1 MVLKQ
6 AEEGISDCIKSDGK
20 RLPDIAE
27 LSRELQ
33 KDTDACKTD
42 LEQAK
47 TFLEQWKQ
55 NKEAR
60 DNLREL
66 KALSTSRL
74 EIYGVNVEVIT

>member
-20 RLPDIAE
+20 RLPDIAK
-27 LSRELQ
+27 LSLELQ
-33 KDTDACKTD
+33 KDTDACKAA
-42 LEQAK
+42 LKRAK
-47 TFLEQWKQ
+47 RFLEQWRQ

-66 KALSTSRL
+66 KALSKSRQDM
-74 EIYGVNVEVIT
+74 YGVNVEVIT

>member
-1 MVLKQ
+1 MKE
-6 AEEGISDCIKSDGK
+6 AEEGIIDCIKSDGK

-42 LEQAK
+42 LERAK

-66 KALSTSRL
+66 KALSKSRH
-74 EIYGVNVEVIT
+74 EMYGVNVEVIT

>member
-1 MVLKQ
+1 MLLKE

-33 KDTDACKTD
+33 KDTDACKAA
-42 LEQAK
+42 LKRAK
-47 TFLEQWKQ
+47 TFLEQWRQ
-55 NKEAR
+55 NMEVR

-66 KALSTSRL
+66 KALSKSRHEL
-74 EIYGVNVEVIT
+74 YGVNVEVIT